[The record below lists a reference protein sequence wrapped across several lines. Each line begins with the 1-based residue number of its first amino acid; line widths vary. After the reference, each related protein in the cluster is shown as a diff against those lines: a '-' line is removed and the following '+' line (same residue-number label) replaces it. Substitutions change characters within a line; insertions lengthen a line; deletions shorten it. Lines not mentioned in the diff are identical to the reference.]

1 MQLAAQAVLL
11 STASGHWTLRVCLDT
26 RRGLA
31 GLLRERMR
39 EITPRTSFSR
49 RDGVGVTP
57 WSLSHIKIVKAPTR
71 HYVRVTRHPM
81 DISHPTA
88 PHLLHT
94 PHPPHLVYLTLHTH
108 FTQHN
113 PHPPH
118 PTPTNSTSLHTPQAS
133 QLNTARLQHTSRQRE
148 PATWVGSYIVD
159 TTHRSCCTTKHTLSD
174 TATASQHSV
183 LTTHSREDR
192 VGYSPRSKS
201 AFIFITSSVCPP
213 IRYRPSTLSPG

>member
-1 MQLAAQAVLL
+1 MQLVAQAVLL

-39 EITPRTSFSR
+39 EITPCTS
-49 RDGVGVTP
+49 DGVGVTP

-71 HYVRVTRHPM
+71 HYVGTCVTLQPV

-88 PHLLHT
+88 PRLLHT
-94 PHPPHLVYLTLHTH
+94 PHPPHLAYLTLHTH

-118 PTPTNSTSLHTPQAS
+118 PTPTNSTSHTPSITTYVTLHA
-133 QLNTARLQHTSRQRE
+133 
-148 PATWVGSYIVD
+148 YITPHD
-159 TTHRSCCTTKHTLSD
+159 NESLLH
-174 TATASQHSV
+174 
-183 LTTHSREDR
+183 
-192 VGYSPRSKS
+192 G
-201 AFIFITSSVCPP
+201 
-213 IRYRPSTLSPG
+213 